1 MRIRDILSEK
11 GHAVVTISPERP
23 VQEAVELLVERNI
36 GSVVVVEDSEVRG
49 ILTERDVLRLAARR
63 PGRFDELRVA
73 EVMTT
78 DLVTAEPDAEIED
91 VMDVMTR
98 QRVRHL
104 PILHGHGLRGI
115 VSIGD
120 VVNALRESAQD
131 ENRHLKD
138 YIRGITY

>member
-11 GHAVVTISPERP
+11 GHAVVTISPRRT

-49 ILTERDVLRLAARR
+49 ILTERDILRLAARR
-63 PGRFDELRVA
+63 PGMFDELQVA
-73 EVMTT
+73 EIMTT
-78 DLVTAEPDAEIED
+78 DLVTADPDAEIED

-120 VVNALRESAQD
+120 VVNALRKSAQD

-138 YIRGITY
+138 YIRGHTY

>member
-1 MRIRDILSEK
+1 MRIREILSEK
-11 GHAVVTISPERP
+11 GHAVVTISPERT

-63 PGRFDELRVA
+63 PGGFGDTRVA
-73 EVMTT
+73 DIMTT

-98 QRVRHL
+98 RRVRHL

-138 YIRGITY
+138 YIRGVTY